1 MKKWIIFFIISFFNC
16 GGDYLVHN
24 KDGFHGNIF
33 EDEQKSD
40 IDIYEGVKIIN
51 KNQVK
56 KSISNGGSVFNLGP

>member
-1 MKKWIIFFIISFFNC
+1 
-16 GGDYLVHN
+16 VHN

-56 KSISNGGSVFNLGP
+56 KSISNGGSVFNFGS